1 MEEGHLYCT
10 RSGEHRLKGGQ
21 KMIGETTTRVQKH
34 TPTYLNERVIDKI
47 RQTIKHYAE
56 NPEGIEERLKQLDR
70 EWDMERVL
78 EANASSLVILGII
91 LGTFVQPWFY
101 LISFLVV
108 VFLLQH
114 AIQGWCPP
122 IRLFR
127 RMGFRTHSE
136 IATEHYA
143 LRLLRGD
150 FNDLSG
156 ISRGEASARA
166 ERAFQLAK
174 W

>member
-1 MEEGHLYCT
+1 
-10 RSGEHRLKGGQ
+10 
-21 KMIGETTTRVQKH
+21 MIGETTRRVQKH
-34 TPTYLNERVIDKI
+34 TPAYLNERIINK
-47 RQTIKHYAE
+47 TKHNVTLYAE
-56 NPEGIEERLKQLDR
+56 DPEGIEERLKQLDR

-78 EANASSLVILGII
+78 ETNASSLVIIGVI

-101 LISFLVV
+101 VLSFLVGL
-108 VFLLQH
+108 FLLQH

-127 RMGFRTHSE
+127 RLGFRTHSE
-136 IATEHYA
+136 IATEHDA

-150 FNDLSG
+150 FNDLGG
-156 ISRGEASARA
+156 ISRGEAPARA